1 MQGFD
6 ALGKKINQIE
16 SYIDEWIKKIGAN
29 YGEFAILYTL
39 AKDGQSTQK
48 RVADEWC
55 MPKQSVFNVAKDL
68 RARNL
73 ISLLRGERDK
83 REQIMSL
90 TPAGERLAQK
100 FLRVSE
106 EADKVVFG
114 RFGAKN
120 SKLLFELLDE
130 FSKICA
136 DELKAFQR
144 LKIRG

>member
-16 SYIDEWIKKIGAN
+16 SYIDECIKKIGAN

-55 MPKQSVFNVAKDL
+55 MPKQSVFNIAKDL

-73 ISLLRGERDK
+73 ISVSQGERDK

-90 TPAGERLAQK
+90 TPSGERRRNFYALAPRRIRRYSDVSARRIASF
-100 FLRVSE
+100 FLS
-106 EADKVVFG
+106 
-114 RFGAKN
+114 
-120 SKLLFELLDE
+120 S
-130 FSKICA
+130 
-136 DELKAFQR
+136 
-144 LKIRG
+144 

>member
-48 RVADEWC
+48 CVADEWC

-68 RARNL
+68 RAKNL

-90 TPAGERLAQK
+90 TPAGERLAQE
-100 FLRVSE
+100 FLRVSA
-106 EADKVVFG
+106 EADKAVFG

-120 SKLLFELLDE
+120 SKLLFGLLDE
-130 FSKICA
+130 FSRICA
-136 DELKAFQR
+136 DELKSVS
-144 LKIRG
+144 KIEN

>member
-73 ISLLRGERDK
+73 ISLSQSERDK

-100 FLRVSE
+100 FLRVSA
-106 EADKVVFG
+106 EADKEVFG

-136 DELKAFQR
+136 DELKSVS
-144 LKIRG
+144 KIEN